1 MEQNILSGVLAF
13 SLVLL
18 NPSGTSSTQ
27 VTSQTLI
34 KEEVRDYTVKNG
46 DTITKIAEKEYG
58 SKDYWT
64 IIWNDNPWIKNP
76 DLIEKDWK
84 LKLSLEKPTSVAT
97 LSSDL
102 DKKLSAKQ
110 NSKPAQAQTVTAQT
124 QAQIAPAVSSATT
137 VGGPLN
143 EAQINFLGN
152 CESGMTATRNSGNGY
167 YGAFQFS
174 IGTWNAMGTGYER
187 ADLAPL
193 EVQISAVQRLLT
205 RSSIFTQFPGCARRM
220 QASSLI

>member
-1 MEQNILSGVLAF
+1 MEQNILSGVLAL

-27 VTSQTLI
+27 STSQAI
-34 KEEVRDYTVKNG
+34 VREEVRDYIVKDG

-64 IIWNDNPWIKNP
+64 NIWIANPWIENP
-76 DLIEKDWK
+76 NLIEKNWK
-84 LKLSLEKPTSVAT
+84 LKLSEDKPTVVAT
-97 LSSDL
+97 LSSEL
-102 DKKLSAKQ
+102 EKKLEKQ
-110 NSKPAQAQTVTAQT
+110 SKTVDITPTPIVAEAQSV
-124 QAQIAPAVSSATT
+124 QATSSITT

-143 EAQINFLGN
+143 DAQISFLGN
-152 CESGMTATRNSGNGY
+152 CESGLTATRNSGNGY

-174 IGTWNAMGTGYER
+174 IGTWNSMQTGYER

-193 EVQISAVQRLLT
+193 EVQISAVQRLVQ

-220 QASSLI
+220 QALGII

>member
-1 MEQNILSGVLAF
+1 MEQNILSGVLAL

-27 VTSQTLI
+27 STPQAIVR
-34 KEEVRDYTVKNG
+34 EEVRDYIVKDG

-64 IIWNDNPWIKNP
+64 NIWIANPWIENP
-76 DLIEKDWK
+76 HLIEKNWK
-84 LKLSLEKPTSVAT
+84 LKLSQDKPTSIAT
-97 LSSDL
+97 LSSEF
-102 DKKLSAKQ
+102 KEKLEKQ
-110 NSKPAQAQTVTAQT
+110 NKIITLTPTPTVTQSQT
-124 QAQIAPAVSSATT
+124 TNVISSTTT
-137 VGGPLN
+137 VSGPLN
-143 EAQINFLGN
+143 DAQINFLGN

-174 IGTWNAMGTGYER
+174 IGTWNSMQTGYER

-193 EVQISAVQRLLT
+193 EVQINAVQRLVQ

-220 QASSLI
+220 QALGII